1 MIDAVD
7 ANTAPISQGYPGLSL
22 LGLQQLAPPEC
33 CGGEPPG
40 CWCALPA
47 CPRHALAE
55 VRPAHIYNP
64 GLVTAWHYVTGVMSI
79 MFINAS
85 LVASALLVKDKQT
98 GMIEQLLLTPV

>member
-1 MIDAVD
+1 
-7 ANTAPISQGYPGLSL
+7 
-22 LGLQQLAPPEC
+22 
-33 CGGEPPG
+33 
-40 CWCALPA
+40 
-47 CPRHALAE
+47 